1 MNERRHLIARGYA
14 AIVVTL
20 RHLIPLAWIA
30 AVVVATISL
39 PDLASA
45 PTAPLEDL
53 AAKNGAASQAA
64 AEATKRFGFP
74 LSTQTAVVQR
84 DPNGLSGAA
93 QRRRPRPPAACST
106 AGPGLPDIKAALPIT
121 NAVGG
126 VPADERGTTGLTYLY
141 FPPSLSLEDS
151 TGQAHRYADRAL
163 GGRGGSVVGVTGAA
177 PARLAQFTEIENSL
191 PIIEA
196 ASIALIFVVG
206 RSRSGRSARRW
217 SPWPPPGSRS

>member
-64 AEATKRFGFP
+64 ARSTERFGFP
-74 LSTQTAVVQR
+74 LTTQTAVVQR
-84 DPNGLSGAA
+84 D
-93 QRRRPRPPAACST
+93 QVPAARDGPAPQST
-106 AGPGLPDIKAALPIT
+106 VI
-121 NAVGG
+121 
-126 VPADERGTTGLTYLY
+126 
-141 FPPSLSLEDS
+141 
-151 TGQAHRYADRAL
+151 
-163 GGRGGSVVGVTGAA
+163 
-177 PARLAQFTEIENSL
+177 
-191 PIIEA
+191 
-196 ASIALIFVVG
+196 
-206 RSRSGRSARRW
+206 SG
-217 SPWPPPGSRS
+217 